1 MINFEEALGGTRNF
15 PLRLPAGEIAMQK
28 AAVGFYWTLPVPW
41 AGFTALPDDVE
52 AAAKASR
59 TIRYQREAVRRY
71 AQDHHWALVDEVV
84 FLELQPD
91 RGSAH
96 VAGALRKAEAT
107 RRKHAA
113 NLLYVDFSRVHGWR
127 GHDPLREALGTLEAE
142 PFPVPA
148 DPLPVD
154 GEMFDPSAH
163 FATWRAR
170 QQKWTAEKPA
180 RQAATLAEGK
190 ALRAKGFGYDKIA
203 RALNDRGIRSASG
216 KAHTA
221 ESVRKALKG
230 KL

>member
-1 MINFEEALGGTRNF
+1 
-15 PLRLPAGEIAMQK
+15 MQK

-41 AGFTALPDDVE
+41 AGFTALPGDVE
-52 AAAKASR
+52 AAALASR

-84 FLELQPD
+84 FPELQPD

-96 VAGALRKAEAT
+96 VTGALRKAEAS
-107 RRKHAA
+107 RRRHAA
-113 NLLYVDFSRVHGWR
+113 HLLYVDFAAAHRWR
-127 GHDPLREALGTLEAE
+127 GHDPLREALGTLEVD
-142 PFPVPA
+142 PYPVPA

-154 GEMFDPSAH
+154 SEMFDPSVH

-170 QQKWTAEKPA
+170 QQNLTAEKPA
-180 RQAATLAEGK
+180 RQAATLARGH
-190 ALRAKGFGYDKIA
+190 ALRAKGFGYDEIA
-203 RALNDRGIRSASG
+203 STLNERGTRSASG

-230 KL
+230 SFRSVSDRR